1 MKGTLSRCV
10 VVALG
15 LLLLAGCGGG
25 GGGGG
30 GDTQGGITYVGNTN
44 PAVITATNAS
54 RLVANIV
61 GSGDASGVIVGPAVA
76 TASISQGA
84 RDSSSQSGLVHR
96 LNTYQHETLTRA
108 RGRPSGSRV
117 SVAAI
122 LVDDTVP
129 CDGGSI
135 RYSGTLNDNG
145 TGTLTVTYS
154 DCRSGD
160 DTLNGVATLRIDAF
174 DLTFLVSTDSTFS
187 FSILTLTSPTTN
199 ESVSG
204 SMRDQVNIATN
215 TETLTVNMVTRDNMS
230 SEMAK
235 AENLIVVDVYNNLF
249 FPSSYTETITGR
261 MFDSVHGYVDVTTVV
276 PLVFSSINQLFP
288 GNGQLLFTG
297 AASARI
303 RVTTLSAVLVKVE
316 LDLDGNSVYETAAT
330 LKWTDLGGPVGA
342 DLGDADA
349 DGMHNSW
356 ETANGL
362 NLSNAADAALDKD
375 NDGFTNLQEYLVGTD
390 PSNAGSIPP
399 SADLAITMTDAPDP
413 VAIGGTFSYSITVVN
428 WGPAAAPDVVVT
440 DVLPAGLNLVS
451 VTTSLGAC
459 TGTSTVTCN
468 LGTLA
473 LGWSATINLS
483 VTASTAGLYNN
494 TASVVSSAAEGN
506 STNNSATATTT
517 VGSSAGSLQSLIDVA
532 GPGDTVLVPSGL
544 YVGGIDFNSKNIT
557 LASISGSAST
567 ILHGNN
573 GTAVRMGPGG
583 TIRGFTITG
592 ANASFGAGIE
602 VIGSGSVISRNI
614 FDGNMQSAG
623 GFGAAI
629 GGNSAS
635 PMIERNIFRNN
646 GCDTQF
652 LSGVVAFVNGSS
664 PTIVNNLF
672 VNNPC
677 RGINLSLPQG
687 NTPQIMN
694 NTFVG
699 NSVAIRVDRRV
710 SQITQ
715 TYRNNILFQN
725 GIGLEVEFGS
735 ESDNPVWGNNLV
747 FSNTT
752 NYQGIANPTGLNSN
766 ISANP
771 LFVSASAV
779 DYHLLAGSPAIDA
792 GSTLGAPSIDFDGT
806 SRPLDG
812 NGDSTPSFDIGAFE
826 FSP

>member
-1 MKGTLSRCV
+1 
-10 VVALG
+10 
-15 LLLLAGCGGG
+15 
-25 GGGGG
+25 
-30 GDTQGGITYVGNTN
+30 
-44 PAVITATNAS
+44 
-54 RLVANIV
+54 
-61 GSGDASGVIVGPAVA
+61 
-76 TASISQGA
+76 
-84 RDSSSQSGLVHR
+84 
-96 LNTYQHETLTRA
+96 
-108 RGRPSGSRV
+108 
-117 SVAAI
+117 
-122 LVDDTVP
+122 
-129 CDGGSI
+129 
-135 RYSGTLNDNG
+135 
-145 TGTLTVTYS
+145 
-154 DCRSGD
+154 
-160 DTLNGVATLRIDAF
+160 
-174 DLTFLVSTDSTFS
+174 
-187 FSILTLTSPTTN
+187 
-199 ESVSG
+199 
-204 SMRDQVNIATN
+204 
-215 TETLTVNMVTRDNMS
+215 
-230 SEMAK
+230 
-235 AENLIVVDVYNNLF
+235 F

-557 LASISGSAST
+557 LARISGSAST